1 MVDRSF
7 FIHPALLPVV
17 EWVAEKQQGGQ
28 AVEGPSRQSGTE
40 TPAFAETAG
49 KPGKGGRKRDVG
61 VVKNVGVVKTPQNG
75 CPSSDPTAANAAAM
89 TTSSPAIASGSPPVT
104 PAAAAS
110 VLWRNLA
117 WLLSRKRMRIDAL
130 DLLSRLPDDVGA
142 TL

>member
-1 MVDRSF
+1 MSGGQIILHTSRV
-7 FIHPALLPVV
+7 LPVV

-61 VVKNVGVVKTPQNG
+61 VVKNPQNG

-104 PAAAAS
+104 PAAATS

-130 DLLSRLPDDVGA
+130 DLLSRLPDEVGA
-142 TL
+142 AL

>member
-1 MVDRSF
+1 VVDRSF

-49 KPGKGGRKRDVG
+49 KPGKGGRKRD
-61 VVKNVGVVKTPQNG
+61 VGVVKTPQNG

-130 DLLSRLPDDVGA
+130 DLLSRLPDEVGA